1 MGYYG
6 HCVGMDSGS
15 LSTDLKQSYE
25 HVSLSALG
33 GEAVAAQFN
42 LKVLR
47 AACALYSGLGG
58 ITFQE
63 VAVRCSWCLLPHF
76 DGSEEVHPSSAVR
89 AHVCAAMTDCPI
101 LTGRQKCIL
110 RPQCERTSVP

>member
-63 VAVRCSWCLLPHF
+63 VAVRCSWCLTAQYWPGAAYWRRWFGAEGALA
-76 DGSEEVHPSSAVR
+76 GGRCR
-89 AHVCAAMTDCPI
+89 AEI
-101 LTGRQKCIL
+101 
-110 RPQCERTSVP
+110 